1 MNRENYELLSA
12 SLLKDMAKKRGIRG
26 LSAMRKSQ
34 VVDAL
39 VEYDRQKEAAAEKSG
54 SGEEEAVSRTAGAE
68 NVTAD
73 RADSLSRPAAA
84 ERTADSD
91 TPESP
96 SRRSGGENSA
106 ANNDE
111 QRSSRYAAGRY
122 AASVR
127 RPSGA
132 SASVSRPS

>member
-54 SGEEEAVSRTAGAE
+54 SGEEEAFSRTAGAE

-73 RADSLSRPAAA
+73 RGRQSGFSLPHRSCGAHGGFRHAGESFPAF
-84 ERTADSD
+84 
-91 TPESP
+91 
-96 SRRSGGENSA
+96 RRGEF
-106 ANNDE
+106 
-111 QRSSRYAAGRY
+111 RGK
-122 AASVR
+122 
-127 RPSGA
+127 
-132 SASVSRPS
+132 

>member
-34 VVDAL
+34 VVDTL

-84 ERTADSD
+84 ERAADSD

-96 SRRSGGENSA
+96 SRVS
-106 ANNDE
+106 DI
-111 QRSSRYAAGRY
+111 QSSEGLETALN
-122 AASVR
+122 
-127 RPSGA
+127 PSLRI
-132 SASVSRPS
+132 S